1 MNRLFTI
8 MALCLASL
16 SVSAADRLITSKA
29 PTGIE
34 LKHDFEVKARTTG
47 GEWQSID
54 TYAFKVDRVANAKHN
69 VELTSVAKFEF
80 DGKKCEFTSFRKE
93 RYADGGG
100 HTPEFTEPTDDIY
113 EDARRRDFKC
123 NAVYYDVT
131 EGEFIDPLGGIEDIK
146 NKILDTVKTPD
157 DVFKSDGLRL
167 MRLARFTG
175 ELGFTPT
182 EEVIESA
189 KKYSGNLK
197 DIVRVLQ
204 EKNPSVRVV
213 INAISLETVSEV
225 MELVEEGLL
234 PDAEILQVSAARS
247 KVLGR
252 YHMMMG
258 QNPVYIISAGGNKR
272 SAV

>member
-1 MNRLFTI
+1 M
-8 MALCLASL
+8 
-16 SVSAADRLITSKA
+16 
-29 PTGIE
+29 
-34 LKHDFEVKARTTG
+34 
-47 GEWQSID
+47 Q
-54 TYAFKVDRVANAKHN
+54 
-69 VELTSVAKFEF
+69 FEF

-146 NKILDTVKTPD
+146 NEILDTVKKPE

-197 DIVRVLQ
+197 DISVERIYSELVSIINSDRKHCFSPTDGFYRAVEVLY
-204 EKNPSVRVV
+204 KTGVMKYVFPHFDD
-213 INAISLETVSEV
+213 ISLRTCFFAGKSIR
-225 MELVEEGLL
+225 LYAL
-234 PDAEILQVSAARS
+234 PVGERDGVRS
-247 KVLGR
+247 RFLSLNR
-252 YHMMMG
+252 
-258 QNPVYIISAGGNKR
+258 P
-272 SAV
+272 